1 MSKRNYKSIEVNNDI
16 DLTIA
21 SEELGI
27 VTDCHRLNVRE
38 KPMKDSSVVTIVNE
52 HDELVINLNNSTDEW
67 YAVRATSGAEGF
79 CMKNFVTIQ

>member
-16 DLTIA
+16 DLAIA
-21 SEELGI
+21 SEEPGI

-52 HDELVINLNNSTDEW
+52 YDELVINFNNSTDEW
-67 YAVRATSGAEGF
+67 YAVRTTSGAEGF
-79 CMKNFVTIQ
+79 CMKKFVTIQ